1 MARSCINRRLL
12 VEDEVNGAVAPAS
25 DEFHEKVVKEA
36 LPDGLPLPGAAAA
49 AAAAA
54 AAPLD
59 RANGVYQIIF
69 TLRVN
74 LLKKSYKKK
83 QLIYKKFS
91 RCAG

>member
-49 AAAAA
+49 AAAA
-54 AAPLD
+54 PLD

-83 QLIYKKFS
+83 QLIKN
-91 RCAG
+91 